1 MRSTQSTRKFVHVG
15 RCCNSKS
22 VDISVGLDSDLVQ
35 WHVRRIKWE
44 LALNSASGW
53 PLSNRTSSVLPCG
66 IQVSLNAALDIAVS
80 LWNSDKAAFDTCK
93 HPVPPK
99 IHRRACFVSQGEA
112 NHSAETPCDT
122 CSPDT
127 VKLENLHWPSAVRR
141 SVKWMTPFGN
151 SMPRHGAGGSGGAG
165 FGGLGAVALTA
176 SLRFAACLAFPPRP
190 IEPKSRSTN

>member
-1 MRSTQSTRKFVHVG
+1 M
-15 RCCNSKS
+15 
-22 VDISVGLDSDLVQ
+22 
-35 WHVRRIKWE
+35 
-44 LALNSASGW
+44 
-53 PLSNRTSSVLPCG
+53 
-66 IQVSLNAALDIAVS
+66 S
-80 LWNSDKAAFDTCK
+80 LWNSNKAAFDTCK

-141 SVKWMTPFGN
+141 SVKWTTPSPN

-190 IEPKSRSTN
+190 IELKSLWHGQRTDVNDESPTGSRHRPWRSRSTQASKSSFQLPAYIISACIATNAANDSLLRTY